1 MEEEWVKV
9 KEILRVNNIV
19 KQKTVIEFIQKDW
32 KEILDQYKIKYK
44 LEFVQD
50 TEYVNG
56 KRSIDKVYILNLY
69 TTKEYLQQMKTVI
82 IDYENAQLEI
92 PEELREI
99 DEESVEDENEG
110 LQPVKFSKYFFNFLI
125 ILLIIFEVVVMLISE
140 KSSDNKPAYVIMTVL
155 IIVELYSI
163 VSFNKKKRK
172 DNNE

>member
-99 DEESVEDENEG
+99 DEENLVNT
-110 LQPVKFSKYFFNFLI
+110 FLT
-125 ILLIIFEVVVMLISE
+125 S
-140 KSSDNKPAYVIMTVL
+140 
-155 IIVELYSI
+155 
-163 VSFNKKKRK
+163 
-172 DNNE
+172 